1 MLDALRRSAQSW
13 VMKGILIILA
23 LTFVVFF
30 GTTDFGGGRDANTA
44 IEVGEVT
51 YTIQEVGREFNDRV
65 QQLSARVGSRVD
77 TQRAIQAGLLDET
90 ISQMATRALFDQAAN
105 DLGIVATTET
115 AASAIR
121 DLPRFQGPDGR
132 FDRQAFELYL
142 RSAGLSEAEFVAR
155 AQNDLLRAQYVG
167 TFNAALAPAAPITD
181 AIYARRGERRVAEV
195 AIVPIDQASPVAD
208 PDESTLSAYF
218 EDSKEQ
224 FRLPE
229 FRKLTVARLTPELLA
244 EEIGVSDEDI
254 RTAYDRRLSE
264 FTTPERRTVVQANFD
279 TEADA
284 RRVLQ
289 MTGEGREFAA
299 AVEEVS
305 GSEPVD
311 LGAVSRREIALPALA
326 DAAFSTGV
334 GETSAPVESPLGWH
348 LVHVTDRT
356 AEAVQPIDEVR
367 DELRRSIALDQ
378 AQDRMFEV
386 LNGVEDALA
395 GGAPLEDAAQA
406 NNLKI
411 ATVDAVSR
419 NGFGADGAPVESEA
433 LSDDLLRAAYEAQ
446 VGDAAQVIETEDGGF
461 AVLRV
466 DEATEARV
474 PALDEVRGR
483 VVEAWKSEQRAIAAE
498 AEAKQI
504 AERARQ
510 GGSLEAVAAEAG
522 ATFRTT
528 EPFDRTGQQSD
539 VPRPLIAPLF
549 EAKEG
554 DIVEVSADDGAA
566 VAKLVEI
573 READRNAPER
583 EEMGEQI
590 AVQMRD
596 DLLTQLANAL
606 QREHPVEVRRE
617 AVERAYS
624 TR

>member
-1 MLDALRRSAQSW
+1 MLDALRRSARSW

-44 IEVGEVT
+44 IEVGDVT
-51 YTIQEVGREFNDRV
+51 YSVQEVSREFNDSV
-65 QQLSARVGSRVD
+65 QDLSARVGSRVD
-77 TQRAIQAGLLDET
+77 VQRAIQAGLLDET

-105 DLGIVATTET
+105 DLGIVATTGT
-115 AASAIR
+115 AANAIR

-142 RSAGLSEAEFVAR
+142 RSAGLSEGEFVAR

-167 TFNAALAPAAPITD
+167 TFNAAMAPAAPIAD

-195 AIVPIDQASPVAD
+195 AIVPINQASPVAD
-208 PDESTLSAYF
+208 PDASTLSAYF
-218 EDSKEQ
+218 EETREQ

-244 EEIGVSDEDI
+244 EEIGVTDEEI
-254 RTAYDRRLSE
+254 RTAYDRRLNE

-284 RRVLQ
+284 RRALQ
-289 MTGEGREFAA
+289 MTGEGREFSAA
-299 AVEEVS
+299 AEAIS
-305 GSEPVD
+305 GSAPID

-326 DAAFSTGV
+326 DAAFSTAA
-334 GETSAPVESPLGWH
+334 GETSEPVESPLGWH
-348 LVHVTDRT
+348 LVHVTERT
-356 AEAVQPIDEVR
+356 AETVQPIDEVR
-367 DELRRSIALDQ
+367 DQLRRSIALDR

-395 GGAPLEDAAQA
+395 GGASLEAAAQA
-406 NNLKI
+406 NNLTI
-411 ATVDAVSR
+411 ATVDAVAR
-419 NGFGADGAPVESEA
+419 DGTGPNGDPVQADI
-433 LSDDLLRAAYEAQ
+433 LSNDLIRAAYDAQ
-446 VGDAAQVIETEDGGF
+446 AGDAAQVIETEDGGF

-466 DEATEARV
+466 DDAIEARV
-474 PALDEVRGR
+474 PSLEEVRGR
-483 VVEAWKSEQRAIAAE
+483 VVEAWKTEQRAIAAE
-498 AEAKQI
+498 EEAKQI

-510 GGSLEAVAAEAG
+510 GGALESLAAESG
-522 ATFRTT
+522 ASFRTT

-539 VPRPLIAPLF
+539 VPRPLIASLF

-554 DIVEVSADDGAA
+554 DIVEVSAQDGAA

-573 READRNAPER
+573 READLAAPER
-583 EEMGEQI
+583 EQVGEQI
-590 AVQMRD
+590 AVQMRE

-606 QREHPVEVRRE
+606 QRKHPVKVRRE